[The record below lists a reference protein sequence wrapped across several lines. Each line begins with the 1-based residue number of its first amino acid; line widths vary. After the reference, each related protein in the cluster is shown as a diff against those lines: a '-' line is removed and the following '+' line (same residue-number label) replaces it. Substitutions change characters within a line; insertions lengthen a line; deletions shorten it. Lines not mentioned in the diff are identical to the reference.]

1 MATDGDDDDS
11 NGDNEDTIVMATTM
25 TIAKATTTM
34 IARAT
39 AIAITKVIGDDGDD
53 NGNDWR
59 GGDNKHLIINKHQ
72 NYKHL
77 IGSFSS

>member
-34 IARAT
+34 IARASKGCRAT
-39 AIAITKVIGDDGDD
+39 ST
-53 NGNDWR
+53 
-59 GGDNKHLIINKHQ
+59 HLK
-72 NYKHL
+72 Y
-77 IGSFSS
+77 